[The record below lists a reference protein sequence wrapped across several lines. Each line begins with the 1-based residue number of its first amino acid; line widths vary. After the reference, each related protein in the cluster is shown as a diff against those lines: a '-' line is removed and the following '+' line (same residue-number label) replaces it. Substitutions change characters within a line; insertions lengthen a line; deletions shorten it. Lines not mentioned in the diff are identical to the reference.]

1 MKSVIILIIIPV
13 IAFAGTIY
21 TGTISGELIYPGG
34 GIGFYGVAVLS
45 SKDILAMMSD
55 PTDFDFFALPHTL
68 LATPGNYT
76 IEDTS
81 IVDSIPYEILGVKS
95 RGTSINYGDPM
106 GMHPT
111 TVFTVGGVAES
122 IDVELDTI
130 GTVSGSIFYP
140 EGVFDKV
147 KILVYTVNMMT
158 YKLDVEGIFPVDSA
172 KYTITLSS
180 GFKVLV
186 FFDDVN
192 KNDVFD
198 TLIEPAGVH
207 TGVWG
212 SMIFVGGGDRFAE
225 GIDALILG
233 SDVSEIE
240 SFLPEISLSC
250 SPNPFNSI
258 TIINYSIPNDGIL
271 FVTDIK
277 GKLIK
282 SCCIK
287 DTGSLKFGE
296 GLSSGIYNVSISSAG
311 NKKDIRL
318 ILLK

>member
-1 MKSVIILIIIPV
+1 MRSVMILIIIPL

-21 TGTISGELIYPGG
+21 TGIISGVLIDPGG
-34 GIGFYGVAVLS
+34 RIGFYGIAALS
-45 SKDILAMMSD
+45 PKDILAMMSD
-55 PTDFDFFALPHTL
+55 PTSFDFLALPHAL
-68 LATPGNYT
+68 LTTPGNYT
-76 IEDTS
+76 IDDTS
-81 IVDSIPYEILGVKS
+81 IVDSIPYEILGVKPI
-95 RGTSINYGDPM
+95 GTSINYGDPM
-106 GMHPT
+106 GMHST

-130 GTVSGSIFYP
+130 GTVSGTISFP
-140 EGVFDKV
+140 GGVFDNV

-158 YKLDVEGIFPVDSA
+158 YKLDVEGIFPVDSS

-180 GFKVLV
+180 GFKELI

-198 TLIEPAGVH
+198 SLIEPTGVH

-212 SMIFVGGGDRFAE
+212 PTIFVGGGGRFAE
-225 GIDALILG
+225 GIDALIIG
-233 SDVSEIE
+233 SDVSENE
-240 SFLPEISLSC
+240 SILPDILLSC

-277 GKLIK
+277 GRIVK
-282 SCCIK
+282 SYCIK

-296 GLSSGIYNVSISSAG
+296 GLSSGIYNVSVYSTG
-311 NKKDIRL
+311 NRKDIRL